1 MNTSL
6 GLAEP
11 VTNYEVGPNFLVS
24 LEKKKCLSVRN
35 SIPRT
40 CCLRAQNLPMETSD
54 PLKKIKLHW
63 FTVCLGGWGHMPC
76 CGDQRTTF
84 WFSPYTLGFGD

>member
-54 PLKKIKLHW
+54 PLKKLNYIGLLCVW
-63 FTVCLGGWGHMPC
+63 VV
-76 CGDQRTTF
+76 GDTCHVVEIRGPLSGSLLT
-84 WFSPYTLGFGD
+84 P